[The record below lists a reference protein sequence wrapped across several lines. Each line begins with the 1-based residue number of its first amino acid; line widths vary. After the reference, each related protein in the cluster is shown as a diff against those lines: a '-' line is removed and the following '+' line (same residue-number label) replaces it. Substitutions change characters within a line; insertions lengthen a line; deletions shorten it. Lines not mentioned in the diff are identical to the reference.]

1 MASNLS
7 EKIELAIK
15 NISTLYSEDDLPWI
29 IGYSGGKDST
39 TVLQLVWHAV
49 QGIPEEKRNKK
60 IHVISTDTL
69 VENPIVAKWVELSLT
84 KVNSASVKQKLGI
97 EAHRLTPKLEDR
109 FWVNLIGKG
118 YPAPRPKFRWCTSRL
133 KINASTEFVRDV
145 ATERG
150 EAILFLG
157 TRSSESQARSKV
169 MAKHAGSTRELLS
182 RNSDARLDRVW
193 IYPPIGDWNTDEVWE
208 YLVENENPWGH
219 SNMEL
224 FHLYR
229 GASPDAECPLVVDSS
244 TPSCGDSRFG
254 CFVCTMV
261 DKDKSMLAMIQNDE
275 DKKWMIPL
283 SIFREE
289 KLNTTDDFKNRDF
302 RRMDK
307 NINIYKSK
315 NGPAL
320 IHGPYKQHYREELLF
335 ELLKAQTTIR
345 KDAIKGMEDFE
356 LITIEEL
363 EEIRRIWIENKHEIE
378 DSLPRIY
385 KQATGKNYP
394 IHNSDER
401 QLFSKEDLDI
411 LKSIAATDK
420 DEDGIL
426 YQMLREMLHVEQ
438 NYRGAYRRHGI
449 FDTLEKTLKQ
459 HAFLNKDEAL
469 EFKLMQNDIVEESVP
484 SDDISAIDE
493 SVMYE
498 LNEDIKTENQDA
510 SN

>member
-1 MASNLS
+1 
-7 EKIELAIK
+7 
-15 NISTLYSEDDLPWI
+15 
-29 IGYSGGKDST
+29 
-39 TVLQLVWHAV
+39 
-49 QGIPEEKRNKK
+49 
-60 IHVISTDTL
+60 
-69 VENPIVAKWVELSLT
+69 
-84 KVNSASVKQKLGI
+84 
-97 EAHRLTPKLEDR
+97 
-109 FWVNLIGKG
+109 
-118 YPAPRPKFRWCTSRL
+118 
-133 KINASTEFVRDV
+133 
-145 ATERG
+145 
-150 EAILFLG
+150 
-157 TRSSESQARSKV
+157 
-169 MAKHAGSTRELLS
+169 
-182 RNSDARLDRVW
+182 
-193 IYPPIGDWNTDEVWE
+193 
-208 YLVENENPWGH
+208 
-219 SNMEL
+219 
-224 FHLYR
+224 
-229 GASPDAECPLVVDSS
+229 
-244 TPSCGDSRFG
+244 
-254 CFVCTMV
+254 
-261 DKDKSMLAMIQNDE
+261 
-275 DKKWMIPL
+275 
-283 SIFREE
+283 
-289 KLNTTDDFKNRDF
+289 
-302 RRMDK
+302 
-307 NINIYKSK
+307 
-315 NGPAL
+315 
-320 IHGPYKQHYREELLF
+320 
-335 ELLKAQTTIR
+335 
-345 KDAIKGMEDFE
+345 MEDFE

>member
-7 EKIELAIK
+7 EKIELTIK
-15 NISTLYSEDDLPWI
+15 NITNLYAEDDLPWI

-157 TRSSESQARSKV
+157 TRSSESQARAKV

-193 IYPPIGDWNTDEVWE
+193 IFAPIGDWSTDEVWE

-320 IHGPYKQHYREELLF
+320 IHGPYKQQYREELLF
-335 ELLKAQTTIR
+335 ELLKAQTTIS

-385 KQATGKNYP
+385 KQATGKKYP
-394 IHNSDER
+394 IPNSDER

-469 EFKLMQNDIVEESVP
+469 EFKLMQNDIVEEPVP

>member
-7 EKIELAIK
+7 EKIELTIK
-15 NISTLYSEDDLPWI
+15 NITNLYAEDDLPWI

-84 KVNSASVKQKLGI
+84 KVNSASVNQKLGI
-97 EAHRLTPKLEDR
+97 ESHRLTPKLEDG

-157 TRSSESQARSKV
+157 TRSSESQARAKV

-193 IYPPIGDWNTDEVWE
+193 IFAPIGDWSTDEVWE

-320 IHGPYKQHYREELLF
+320 IHGPYKQQYREELLF
-335 ELLKAQTTIR
+335 ELLKAQTTIS

-385 KQATGKNYP
+385 KQATGKKYP
-394 IHNSDER
+394 IPNSDER

-469 EFKLMQNDIVEESVP
+469 EFKLMQNDIVEEPVP

>member
-1 MASNLS
+1 MATNIS
-7 EKIELAIK
+7 EKIKTAIS
-15 NISTLYSEDDLPWI
+15 NIVTLYNADDLPWI

-49 QGIPEEKRNKK
+49 SSIPQENRIKK
-60 IHVISTDTL
+60 VHVISTDTL
-69 VENPIVAKWVELSLT
+69 VENPIVAKWVELSLA
-84 KVNSASVKQKLGI
+84 KINDASIAAGMGFQ
-97 EAHRLTPKLEDR
+97 AHRLTPKIEDR

-133 KINASTEFVRDV
+133 KINASTDFVRNV

-157 TRSSESQARSKV
+157 TRSGESHARAKV
-169 MAKHAGSTRELLS
+169 MAKHSGSTRELLS
-182 RNSDARLDRVW
+182 RNSDPRLDRVW
-193 IYPPIGDWNTDEVWE
+193 VFPPISDWTSDEVWE
-208 YLVENENPWGH
+208 YLIENENPWEH
-219 SNMEL
+219 SNIEL
-224 FHLYR
+224 FHLYK
-229 GASPDAECPLVVDSS
+229 GATPDAECPLVVDGT

-261 DKDKSMLAMIQNDE
+261 EKDKSMVAMIQNDE

-289 KLNTTDDFKNRDF
+289 KLKTADDFKHRDF
-302 RRMDK
+302 RRLDK
-307 NINIYKSK
+307 SVNIYESRD
-315 NGPAL
+315 GHAL
-320 IHGPYKQHYREELLF
+320 IHGPYKQHYREELLL
-335 ELLKAQTTIR
+335 ELLKAQATIR
-345 KDAIKGMEDFE
+345 KEAFEAMKDFE
-356 LITIEEL
+356 LISLEEL
-363 EEIRRIWIENKHEIE
+363 EEIRRIWIEEKHEIE

-385 KQATGKNYP
+385 KQATGKRYP
-394 IHNSDER
+394 GLDSDER

-449 FDTLEKTLKQ
+449 FETLQKTLKH
-459 HAFLNKDEAL
+459 HAFLNKEEAL
-469 EFKLMQNDIVEESVP
+469 EFKLMQTGISDENESASEES
-484 SDDISAIDE
+484 ATDE
-493 SVMYE
+493 SVMFE
-498 LNEDIKTENQDA
+498 LNEDVETEKSDDPN
-510 SN
+510 